1 MKEARNS
8 TYARYKGKEYR
19 AHRPYRQNNI
29 ELISTDSTD
38 LPSGFV
44 EFSKGCYYKVVA
56 PSEIESAYSV
66 TSYALYQGT
75 QFQVTNSTGDRV
87 LLYHSGPSLQAEELG
102 FKMVDRFEYEKE
114 VDHSELEK
122 MWEERTPIWGFQL
135 PAEPNTIE

>member
-1 MKEARNS
+1 MQAARNS

-19 AHRPYRQNNI
+19 AHRPYRQTNI
-29 ELISTDSTD
+29 ELISTDSAD
-38 LPSGFV
+38 LPSS
-44 EFSKGCYYKVVA
+44 FSVA

-75 QFQVTNSTGDRV
+75 QFQVTKTTGDRV

-102 FKMVDRFEYEKE
+102 FNMVDRFEYEKE
-114 VDHSELEK
+114 VDRSELEK

-135 PAEPNTIE
+135 PTEPDTIE